1 MLIECMKKKFLIL
14 FLALIASTCLYSQN
28 TLTIT
33 SEQLKTT
40 NLIFAEH
47 KKLVQ
52 TVPLLEEQIT
62 NLNEINRSWERTDSI
77 RKLQI
82 DYCMKQIDERNKSI
96 DGLTKSLSRKKKYI
110 TYSSTCCLALLVCLL
125 LK

>member
-1 MLIECMKKKFLIL
+1 MLIEYMKRKFLIL
-14 FLALIASTCLYSQN
+14 FLALIVSTCLYSQN

-52 TVPLLEEQIT
+52 TVPLLEEQIA

>member
-1 MLIECMKKKFLIL
+1 MLIEYMKRRFLIL
-14 FLALIASTCLYSQN
+14 FLALIVPTYLHSQN

-47 KKLVQ
+47 KKLVT

-62 NLNEINRSWERTDSI
+62 NLNRINRSWERTDSI

-96 DGLTKSLSRKKKYI
+96 DRLEKSLNRKKKYI
-110 TYSSTCCLALLVCLL
+110 TYSSTCCLALLICLF

>member
-1 MLIECMKKKFLIL
+1 MRIITIIFLVVFTL
-14 FLALIASTCLYSQN
+14 NVYSQN

-52 TVPLLEEQIT
+52 TVPLLEEQIS

-82 DYCMKQIDERNKSI
+82 DYCMKQIDKRNKSI
-96 DGLTKSLSRKKKYI
+96 EGLTNSLNRKKKYI

>member
-1 MLIECMKKKFLIL
+1 MLIECMKRKFLIL
-14 FLALIASTCLYSQN
+14 FLAQIVSTCLYSQN

-33 SEQLKTT
+33 SEQLRTT

-52 TVPLLEEQIT
+52 TVPLLEEQIA

-82 DYCMKQIDERNKSI
+82 DYCMKQIDKRNKSI
-96 DGLTKSLSRKKKYI
+96 EGLTKSLNRKKKYI

>member
-33 SEQLKTT
+33 REQLRTT